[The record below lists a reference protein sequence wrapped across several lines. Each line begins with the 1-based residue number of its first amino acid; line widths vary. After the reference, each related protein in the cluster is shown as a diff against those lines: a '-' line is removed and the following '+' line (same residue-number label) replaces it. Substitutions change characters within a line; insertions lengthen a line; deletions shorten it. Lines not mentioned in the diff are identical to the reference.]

1 MLYGMIVGA
10 IIFCTGA
17 FVGIVLESC
26 GEIRQE
32 RRNREN
38 ERNGY

>member
-10 IIFCTGA
+10 IIFCTGD
-17 FVGIVLESC
+17 FVGIVLESY

-32 RRNREN
+32 RRH
-38 ERNGY
+38 GKK